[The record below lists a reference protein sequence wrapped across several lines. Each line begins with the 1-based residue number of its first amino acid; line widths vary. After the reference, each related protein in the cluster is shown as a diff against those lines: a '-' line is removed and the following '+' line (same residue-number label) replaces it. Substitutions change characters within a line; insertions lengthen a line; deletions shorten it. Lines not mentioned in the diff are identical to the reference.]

1 MLCNPSQDKIV
12 LCTPSH
18 GNHNHNNKPHTT
30 PQPPTRPNHKHKTSV
45 HCPLSRL
52 QTPVNVTAS
61 SVPPPWVPPWV
72 PHQVTAPQDVTTH
85 CCCTP
90 HPTLPITPH
99 NPQRHKAH
107 NAHSTANC
115 GCGMDGEEQKGV
127 SSGPSPSSVVVTIW
141 LDATEEAAFDAASN
155 TETLPRLFTGSGL
168 VPGVESAHME
178 DGEGGIGV
186 GRVRVVTTSDG
197 KTVRETYTEVDRP
210 SRYAYEMTELNM
222 PLAAIMTHAVGE
234 WDFVAEAGG
243 TRVTW
248 TYYAFPRNVLAR
260 PATALL
266 TKGFLKSA
274 MNGYLANLKTQLE
287 LELPP
292 VWEPDTSAPGCSLCK
307 TEFSFF
313 TRRHHCRAC
322 GALVC
327 AECSPS
333 KTPLPH
339 FGINKPVRVCRECNP
354 DTPDPLSAA
363 SASIADDDL

>member
-1 MLCNPSQDKIV
+1 MFCNPSQDKIV
-12 LCTPSH
+12 FYAPSH
-18 GNHNHNNKPHTT
+18 GPSDTQHAATHTGANPTNNRRPVSNTMST
-30 PQPPTRPNHKHKTSV
+30 IVQCLMYQPVCAYAR
-45 HCPLSRL
+45 
-52 QTPVNVTAS
+52 
-61 SVPPPWVPPWV
+61 
-72 PHQVTAPQDVTTH
+72 
-85 CCCTP
+85 
-90 HPTLPITPH
+90 TLDSLDTD
-99 NPQRHKAH
+99 
-107 NAHSTANC
+107 T
-115 GCGMDGEEQKGV
+115 MDGEEEQG
-127 SSGPSPSSVVVTIW
+127 SGGGAEVTGPAPSTVVVTIW

>member
-1 MLCNPSQDKIV
+1 
-12 LCTPSH
+12 
-18 GNHNHNNKPHTT
+18 
-30 PQPPTRPNHKHKTSV
+30 
-45 HCPLSRL
+45 
-52 QTPVNVTAS
+52 
-61 SVPPPWVPPWV
+61 
-72 PHQVTAPQDVTTH
+72 
-85 CCCTP
+85 
-90 HPTLPITPH
+90 
-99 NPQRHKAH
+99 
-107 NAHSTANC
+107 
-115 GCGMDGEEQKGV
+115 MDGEEEQG
-127 SSGPSPSSVVVTIW
+127 SGGGAEVTGPAPSTVVVTIW

-210 SRYAYEMTELNM
+210 RRYAYEMTELNM
-222 PLAAIMTHAVGE
+222 PLSAFMTHAVGE
-234 WDFVAEAGG
+234 WDFAPEAGG

-248 TYYAFPRNVLAR
+248 TYLAFPRNVLAR